1 MLYSLPIRK
10 EYVKEAGIGEL
21 LVKLWRNPKETK
33 ENRKILHM
41 IIEKWLRIVT
51 GMASTFNETDNDE
64 MEDLALEKQEYL
76 KHVRRVREPGCAN
89 RRAESF
95 VVTQEEEDR
104 SIFAMLPKFAFRAS
118 NDL

>member
-1 MLYSLPIRK
+1 
-10 EYVKEAGIGEL
+10 
-21 LVKLWRNPKETK
+21 
-33 ENRKILHM
+33 
-41 IIEKWLRIVT
+41 
-51 GMASTFNETDNDE
+51 MASTFNETDNDE

-104 SIFAMLPKFAFRAS
+104 SIFAMLPKFVFRAS